1 VRQYCRSQKIIDQ
14 NVGYNAPRMIIKTI
28 ENVDAVYTGMLET
41 TDRTLHV
48 ITSCN

>member
-1 VRQYCRSQKIIDQ
+1 
-14 NVGYNAPRMIIKTI
+14 MIIKTI
-28 ENVDAVYTGMLET
+28 ENVDAVRGITEHILLKWTIALLYTGMLET